1 MNDSEIVDK
10 IRRYLSPPDAMSNL
24 DYDTSK
30 ESIVAQLI
38 AEKIKS
44 LGDEDNLSILD
55 VGCGKASILTMLKSE
70 DKFKDDTHKLFYHGI
85 DMNNDYICQLKY
97 LEDQDKETKWKIN
110 PLFTTCGVLDYRPEE
125 NEFYDIILVLNFIH
139 EFDPAYLPELFIK
152 LNQMLKTDGV
162 IIIVDMENLPFGEE
176 ESQSICFNRA
186 EIKEILISAGVKS
199 APITHKKRVNLWSL
213 SVQKSDIIDEEKCIK
228 KIKTTL
234 ENKLD
239 NMMNKYNLRIVSTE
253 RKWDNDYIYE
263 WICLTSHICQ
273 LNACLRNIK
282 SKFDGNNNQK

>member
-1 MNDSEIVDK
+1 
-10 IRRYLSPPDAMSNL
+10 
-24 DYDTSK
+24 
-30 ESIVAQLI
+30 
-38 AEKIKS
+38 
-44 LGDEDNLSILD
+44 
-55 VGCGKASILTMLKSE
+55 
-70 DKFKDDTHKLFYHGI
+70 
-85 DMNNDYICQLKY
+85 
-97 LEDQDKETKWKIN
+97 
-110 PLFTTCGVLDYRPEE
+110 
-125 NEFYDIILVLNFIH
+125 
-139 EFDPAYLPELFIK
+139 
-152 LNQMLKTDGV
+152 MLKTDGV